1 MVKKLNLQETIAKNM
16 EERNIGEPP
25 IEQTLPGVSIS
36 DQKKYKCNVA
46 SIRFDQ
52 GDYEVLRQIA
62 LEQGTTAAA
71 MIRKAVKDIIR
82 DYNKGNEK

>member
-16 EERNIGEPP
+16 EERNIGGPP
-25 IEQTLPGVSIS
+25 VEQTPPDISIS
-36 DQKKYKCNVA
+36 DQKKYKSNVA
-46 SIRFDQ
+46 SIRFDA
-52 GDYEVLRQIA
+52 GDYEKLRFIA

-82 DYNKGNEK
+82 ESGLKP